1 MKSKIISGSIICVL
15 TFMLTSFQTLNVSN
29 YQLIELT
36 KTNCL
41 SYTTQNQT
49 SCTKCHDCKKDVFVS
64 QDSTN
69 YNINLI
75 DESIEKN
82 AISVKKTVSD
92 YIETID
98 FTDENNPDNNKTK

>member
-1 MKSKIISGSIICVL
+1 MKSKIIFGSIICVL

-49 SCTKCHDCKKDVFVS
+49 SCAKCHDCKRDSFLV
-64 QDSTN
+64 QDS
-69 YNINLI
+69 INLKTTLI
-75 DESIEKN
+75 DKKTEKN
-82 AISVKKTVSD
+82 TISVKKTVSD

-98 FTDENNPDNNKTK
+98 FTNENNPDNNKTK